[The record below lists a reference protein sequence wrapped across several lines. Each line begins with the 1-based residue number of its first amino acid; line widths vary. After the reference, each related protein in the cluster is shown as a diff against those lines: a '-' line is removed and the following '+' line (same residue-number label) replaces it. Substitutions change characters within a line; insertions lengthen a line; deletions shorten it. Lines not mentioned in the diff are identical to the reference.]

1 MNSFLVSAKRHL
13 HLSRQAVDWNAALPL
28 IESLHAKRIT
38 RQQPDTKSTHL
49 LPQWTLLGC
58 GALGGVFASLL
69 TQSGQAT
76 RVLLRER
83 HRSTLHPGIDFTS
96 LEGHTQ
102 LINIE
107 RGFISQPGQHQTA
120 AGDDQGGQV
129 IEALTPLVGQL
140 ATDVPIV
147 LLHNGMGIAEQVV
160 TLFPHNPVIAG
171 VTSHGAMQ
179 SGHFVFRHTGKGETW
194 LGPVNE
200 AARAHAALADDL
212 AAPSVRP
219 AGMSRSRR
227 ASGRTRGQLRHQ
239 SAHRAL
245 QAQEW
250 RAGRP
255 ALCRCPAAI
264 CVEVADVMRAEG
276 QPTGSEE
283 LLRRVM
289 MVVELTADN
298 YSSMYQDMEQGR
310 ETEIEAITGFLLG
323 KAALH
328 GIAVPVNQGLYQA
341 VKEKH

>member
-1 MNSFLVSAKRHL
+1 MPSGSRDYNLTQSRHT
-13 HLSRQAVDWNAALPL
+13 S
-28 IESLHAKRIT
+28 S
-38 RQQPDTKSTHL
+38 
-49 LPQWTLLGC
+49 PQWTLLGC

-107 RGFISQPGQHQTA
+107 RGFISQPGQVKRLLVMTKA
-120 AGDDQGGQV
+120 GQV

-160 TLFPHNPVIAG
+160 TLFPHNPIIAG

-194 LGPVNE
+194 LGPVNK

-212 AAPSVRP
+212 AVALGQ
-219 AGMSRSRR
+219 AGWDEQIQARQWQKLAVNCAINPLTALYKLKNGELAGPRF
-227 ASGRTRGQLRHQ
+227 AD
-239 SAHRAL
+239 AL
-245 QAQEW
+245 QQ
-250 RAGRP
+250 
-255 ALCRCPAAI
+255 I
-264 CVEVADVMRAEG
+264 CVEVADVMQAEG
-276 QPTGSEE
+276 QPTGSDE

-289 MVVELTADN
+289 TVVELTADN

-310 ETEIEAITGFLLG
+310 ETEIEAITGFLLAR
-323 KAALH
+323 AASH

-341 VKEKH
+341 IKEKQ

>member
-1 MNSFLVSAKRHL
+1 MPSGSRDYNLTQSRHT
-13 HLSRQAVDWNAALPL
+13 S
-28 IESLHAKRIT
+28 S
-38 RQQPDTKSTHL
+38 
-49 LPQWTLLGC
+49 PQWTLLGC

-107 RGFISQPGQHQTA
+107 RGFISQPGQVKRLLVMTKA
-120 AGDDQGGQV
+120 GQV

-160 TLFPHNPVIAG
+160 TLFPHNPIIAG

-212 AAPSVRP
+212 AVALGQ
-219 AGMSRSRR
+219 AGWDEQIQARQWQKLAVNCAINPLTALYKLKNGELAGPRF
-227 ASGRTRGQLRHQ
+227 AD
-239 SAHRAL
+239 AL
-245 QAQEW
+245 QQ
-250 RAGRP
+250 
-255 ALCRCPAAI
+255 I
-264 CVEVADVMRAEG
+264 CVEVADVMQAEG
-276 QPTGSEE
+276 QPTGSDE

-289 MVVELTADN
+289 TVVELTADN

-310 ETEIEAITGFLLG
+310 ETEIEAITGFLLAR
-323 KAALH
+323 AASH

-341 VKEKH
+341 IKEKQ

>member
-1 MNSFLVSAKRHL
+1 MPSGSRDYNLTQSRHT
-13 HLSRQAVDWNAALPL
+13 S
-28 IESLHAKRIT
+28 S
-38 RQQPDTKSTHL
+38 
-49 LPQWTLLGC
+49 PQWTLLGC

-83 HRSTLHPGIDFTS
+83 HRSTLHPSIDFTS

-107 RGFISQPGQHQTA
+107 RGFISQPGQVKRLLVMTKA
-120 AGDDQGGQV
+120 GQV

-160 TLFPHNPVIAG
+160 TLFPHNPIIAG

-212 AAPSVRP
+212 AAALGQ
-219 AGMSRSRR
+219 AGWDEQIQARQWQKLAVNCAINPLTALYKLKNGELAGPRF
-227 ASGRTRGQLRHQ
+227 AD
-239 SAHRAL
+239 AL
-245 QAQEW
+245 QQ
-250 RAGRP
+250 
-255 ALCRCPAAI
+255 I
-264 CVEVADVMRAEG
+264 CVEVADVMQAEG
-276 QPTGSEE
+276 QPTGSDE

-289 MVVELTADN
+289 TVVELTADN

-310 ETEIEAITGFLLG
+310 ETEIEAITGFLLAR
-323 KAALH
+323 AASH
-328 GIAVPVNQGLYQA
+328 GITVPVNQGLYQA
-341 VKEKH
+341 IKEKQ

>member
-1 MNSFLVSAKRHL
+1 MPSGSRDYNLTQSRHT
-13 HLSRQAVDWNAALPL
+13 S
-28 IESLHAKRIT
+28 S
-38 RQQPDTKSTHL
+38 
-49 LPQWTLLGC
+49 PQWTLLGC

-107 RGFISQPGQHQTA
+107 RGFISQPGQIKRLLVMTKA
-120 AGDDQGGQV
+120 GQV

-212 AAPSVRP
+212 AAALGQ
-219 AGMSRSRR
+219 AGWDEQIQARQWQKLAVNCAINPLTALYKLKNGELAGPRF
-227 ASGRTRGQLRHQ
+227 AD
-239 SAHRAL
+239 AL
-245 QAQEW
+245 QQ
-250 RAGRP
+250 
-255 ALCRCPAAI
+255 I
-264 CVEVADVMRAEG
+264 CVEVADVMCAEG
-276 QPTGSEE
+276 IATTADE
-283 LLRRVM
+283 LQRRVM
-289 MVVELTADN
+289 TVVELTADN
-298 YSSMYQDMEQGR
+298 YSSMYQDMELGR
-310 ETEIEAITGFLLG
+310 ETEIEAITGFLLA
-323 KAALH
+323 KAARH

-341 VKEKH
+341 IKEKSQAA

>member
-1 MNSFLVSAKRHL
+1 MPSGLRDNNLKTRRHPVS
-13 HLSRQAVDWNAALPL
+13 P
-28 IESLHAKRIT
+28 E
-38 RQQPDTKSTHL
+38 
-49 LPQWTLLGC
+49 WTLLGC

-76 RVLLRER
+76 RLLLRER
-83 HRSTLHPGIDFTS
+83 HRATLHPGVDFTS

-102 LINIE
+102 LLAIE
-107 RGFISQPGQHQTA
+107 RAFIDKPGN
-120 AGDDQGGQV
+120 
-129 IEALTPLVGQL
+129 IKRLLV
-140 ATDVPIV
+140 IV
-147 LLHNGMGIAEQVV
+147 LLHNGMGIADQVV
-160 TLFPHNPVIAG
+160 ALFPDNPVIAG

-200 AARAHAALADDL
+200 AARAHAHLADEL
-212 AAPSVRP
+212 ASALGQ
-219 AGMSRSRR
+219 AGWDEQIL
-227 ASGRTRGQLRHQ
+227 TRQWQKLAVNCAINPLTALYKLKNGELAGPRF
-239 SAHRAL
+239 ADAL
-245 QAQEW
+245 QQ
-250 RAGRP
+250 
-255 ALCRCPAAI
+255 I

-276 QPTGSEE
+276 QSTGSEE

-310 ETEIEAITGFLLG
+310 ETEIEAITGFLLN

-341 VKEKH
+341 VKEKR